1 MAAYFNGQLHALSVS
16 ISADNVCMFLGHKL
30 ESLGSQGKKLF
41 AISMTQPEGPTINLA
56 ASDQVDYTRWFMA
69 LENASRADTD
79 QQQPSTRQTRVS
91 EGERERERKRK
102 RWERKGGGGEYI
114 LCKKGNRAYMYIYV
128 HVLSSDQY

>member
-1 MAAYFNGQLHALSVS
+1 MS

-91 EGERERERKRK
+91 EGERGREREREK
-102 RWERKGGGGEYI
+102 ERKGGGYI

-128 HVLSSDQY
+128 YVLSSDQY

>member
-1 MAAYFNGQLHALSVS
+1 MGPLHDFLIIAAYFNGQLHALSVS

-91 EGERERERKRK
+91 EGERGREGEKEREGR
-102 RWERKGGGGEYI
+102 ERGRI
-114 LCKKGNRAYMYIYV
+114 
-128 HVLSSDQY
+128 